1 MTLLHYLTFDVSDN
15 DEGVVTIEALASTAA
30 AQHAAV
36 LAEAQQ
42 VLDWAW
48 RAFPHT
54 HGPADEGG
62 EWDHDLQVGV
72 EGGRLACRDADA
84 HRHAGVRARIRRRV
98 RRRSRRLAGR
108 VATVEQRVARMG
120 GIDGGVCAAGA
131 KARFPSRH
139 CLATKCDFGCTS
151 CSDTPSRKT

>member
-1 MTLLHYLTFDVSDN
+1 MTPLRYLTFDVSDN
-15 DEGVVTIEALASTAA
+15 DEGVVTIEALASTSL

-48 RAFPHT
+48 RTFPHT

-72 EGGRLACRDADA
+72 EGDGW
-84 HRHAGVRARIRRRV
+84 HAVALTLTGTSGFAR
-98 RRRSRRLAGR
+98 
-108 VATVEQRVARMG
+108 EFE
-120 GIDGGVCAAGA
+120 AA
-131 KARFPSRH
+131 
-139 CLATKCDFGCTS
+139 FGQGS
-151 CSDTPSRKT
+151 G